1 MSLLLALPP
10 VRFDA
15 ADSVLYPAAVGDT
28 AALFDRLRAEIPWRQ
43 DFLRL
48 FGRDIPQ
55 PRLTA
60 YQGDAPYTYS
70 GLTLP
75 AAPWHPALAD
85 LRDRCAGMAGT
96 TFNSVLANLY
106 RDGADSM
113 DWHADD
119 EPELGPHPA
128 VASVSLGAAR
138 RFQMRRKDR
147 LGETLCLTLRDGDIL
162 IMAGRSQTDWL
173 HRVPKTRQAVGP
185 RINLTFRRIAPA
197 HS

>member
-1 MSLLLALPP
+1 MSLALAFPP
-10 VRFDA
+10 VRFEA
-15 ADSVLYPAAVGDT
+15 AGSVLYPRAITDAE
-28 AALFDRLRAEIPWRQ
+28 ALFRRLMADIPWRN
-43 DFLRL
+43 DTITL
-48 FGRDIPQ
+48 FGRAVAQ

-75 AAPWHPALAD
+75 ASPWHPVLAD
-85 LRDRCAGMAGT
+85 LRDRCAVLAGT
-96 TFNSVLANLY
+96 RFNSVLANLY

-119 EPELGPHPA
+119 EAELGPDPV

-147 LGETLCLTLRDGDIL
+147 TGETIGMELGGGDVL
-162 IMAGRSQTDWL
+162 VMAGRSQTDWL
-173 HRVPKTRQAVGP
+173 HRVPKTKKPVGP
-185 RINLTFRRIAPA
+185 RINLTFRFISA
-197 HS
+197 